1 MYRATG
7 VPGRVRFG
15 GARFGGGRFFP
26 GDAVPMQPEAA
37 PPVGDET
44 QALKAQADYL
54 AEALQE
60 VRARLAELEKRSE

>member
-1 MYRATG
+1 MPYT
-7 VPGRVRFG
+7 
-15 GARFGGGRFFP
+15 
-26 GDAVPMQPEAA
+26 
-37 PPVGDET
+37 GDET